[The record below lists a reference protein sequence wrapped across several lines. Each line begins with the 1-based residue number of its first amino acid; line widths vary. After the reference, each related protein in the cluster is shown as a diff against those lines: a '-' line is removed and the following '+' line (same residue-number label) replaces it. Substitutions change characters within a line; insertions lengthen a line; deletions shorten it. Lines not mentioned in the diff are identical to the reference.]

1 MSTVRDSASHD
12 TTKKI
17 ALPPA
22 PAAPSTQALAAI
34 AALPVETKL
43 SKEQRQAIVR
53 AWYDADA
60 AVKDAERERCTLAKM
75 IVERVSNTPFKVSW
89 TGDKLAVMVG
99 RKTPTED
106 DDRQKY
112 VVVLRGDEEET
123 V

>member
-1 MSTVRDSASHD
+1 MAS
-12 TTKKI
+12 
-17 ALPPA
+17 PA

-34 AALPVETKL
+34 AALPIETKL
-43 SKEQRQAIVR
+43 SREQRQAIVR

-99 RKTPTED
+99 RKTPQRTTIGKD
-106 DDRQKY
+106 
-112 VVVLRGDEEET
+112 VVVLRGDEET